1 MFLVGAICGGVV
13 MLMTG
18 ILLGAITIDE
28 KDKEIEYLKQK
39 LYEQAKNESNGYRR
53 NNKQDS

>member
-1 MFLVGAICGGVV
+1 MCGGVV

-18 ILLGAITIDE
+18 ILLGAIVIEE
-28 KDKEIEYLKQK
+28 KDKEIEYLKRK

>member
-39 LYEQAKNESNGYRR
+39 LYEQAKNECNGYRR